1 MEPGLS
7 EKPGVGEKNAGGHDI
22 RMVVG
27 AAAAGTVFE
36 WYDFYIYGSILAVI
50 ASQFFGG
57 VNETAAYVFTLLGFA
72 AGFVAR
78 PFGALVFGRI
88 GDRVGRK
95 QAFIITISIMGGAT
109 FVIGLLPTYSQVGIL
124 APILLISMRVLQGF
138 AVGGEYGG
146 AVIYVAEHAPA
157 DKRGYYTSWLQT
169 TAAAGLVAALL
180 VVLGTR
186 RLVGEEAF
194 AEWGWRIPFLLS
206 ILLLTISLWV
216 RMRLQESPVFEKI
229 RAEGTISKAPI
240 TESFLRWASLKFVL
254 IALSSFMAAHAVI
267 WYSIHF
273 YSQVFLQ
280 RVLKVDGAIVSELML
295 ITVTTGLPMYLFF
308 GWLSDKVGRK
318 PIMLSAIG
326 LSALLFF
333 PLFQGLANA
342 ANPALVEALRS
353 APISVIADPETCSL
367 QFDPVGVEEFVSSCD
382 IAKSALAGAG
392 VSYQNE
398 AAAPGTIA
406 SIQIGPN
413 VLESFDGS
421 ALSADALV
429 TAKSEFDT
437 RLRAALSGAG
447 YPERADPDEMNKPM
461 MIGIMLIFMVLA
473 AMIYGPLAAVLV
485 ELFPTRI
492 RYTALSLPYHVGNG
506 WFGGFLPA
514 IAVAIVAA
522 TGNIYSGF
530 WYPVLIAGA
539 TVVFGVFLLPE
550 TYKRDIE
557 KL

>member
-1 MEPGLS
+1 
-7 EKPGVGEKNAGGHDI
+7 
-22 RMVVG
+22 
-27 AAAAGTVFE
+27 
-36 WYDFYIYGSILAVI
+36 
-50 ASQFFGG
+50 
-57 VNETAAYVFTLLGFA
+57 
-72 AGFVAR
+72 
-78 PFGALVFGRI
+78 
-88 GDRVGRK
+88 
-95 QAFIITISIMGGAT
+95 
-109 FVIGLLPTYSQVGIL
+109 
-124 APILLISMRVLQGF
+124 
-138 AVGGEYGG
+138 
-146 AVIYVAEHAPA
+146 
-157 DKRGYYTSWLQT
+157 
-169 TAAAGLVAALL
+169 
-180 VVLGTR
+180 
-186 RLVGEEAF
+186 
-194 AEWGWRIPFLLS
+194 
-206 ILLLTISLWV
+206 
-216 RMRLQESPVFEKI
+216 
-229 RAEGTISKAPI
+229 
-240 TESFLRWASLKFVL
+240 
-254 IALSSFMAAHAVI
+254 
-267 WYSIHF
+267 
-273 YSQVFLQ
+273 
-280 RVLKVDGAIVSELML
+280 
-295 ITVTTGLPMYLFF
+295 MYLFF

-398 AAAPGTIA
+398 AAAPGTTA

-421 ALSADALV
+421 AFSADALV

-437 RLRAALSGAG
+437 RLRAGLSGAG

-522 TGNIYSGF
+522 TGNIYAGF

>member
-1 MEPGLS
+1 
-7 EKPGVGEKNAGGHDI
+7 
-22 RMVVG
+22 MVVG

-57 VNETAAYVFTLLGFA
+57 VNETAAYIFTLLGFG

-95 QAFIITISIMGGAT
+95 QAFIITIAIMGGAT
-109 FVIGLLPTYSQVGIL
+109 FTIGLLPTYSQAGIL

-157 DKRGYYTSWLQT
+157 DKRGFYTSWLQT

-186 RLVGEEAF
+186 QWVGEEAF
-194 AEWGWRIPFLLS
+194 FEWGWRVPFLLS

-216 RMRLQESPVFEKI
+216 RMRLHESPVFEKI
-229 RAEGTISKAPI
+229 RMEGAISKAPI
-240 TESFLRWASLKFVL
+240 TESFFRWASLKFVL
-254 IALSSFMAAHAVI
+254 IALSGFMAAHAVI

-273 YSQVFLQ
+273 YSQVFLTQ
-280 RVLKVDGAIVSELML
+280 VLKVDGAIVSGLML
-295 ITVTTGLPMYLFF
+295 ITVTIGLPMYLFF
-308 GWLSDKVGRK
+308 GWLSDHIGRK

-326 LSALLFF
+326 LSALFFF

-342 ANPALVEALRS
+342 ANPALVEALRN
-353 APISVIADPETCSL
+353 APVTVIADPESCSL
-367 QFDPVGVEEFVSSCD
+367 QFDPVGVEEFISSCD
-382 IAKSALAGAG
+382 IAKSALAAAG

-398 AAAPGTIA
+398 ATALGTTA
-406 SIQIGPN
+406 SIQIGEN
-413 VLESFDGS
+413 NLESFDGS
-421 ALSADALV
+421 AHSTVDLV
-429 TAKSEFDT
+429 TAKAAFDLQ
-437 RLRAALSGAG
+437 LRTALSEAG
-447 YPERADPDEMNKPM
+447 YPERADPDLMNKPM
-461 MIGIMLIFMVLA
+461 MVGIMLIFMVLA

-492 RYTALSLPYHVGNG
+492 RYTALSVPYHVGNG
-506 WFGGFLPA
+506 WFGGLLPA
-514 IAVAIVAA
+514 IALMIVTAS
-522 TGNIYSGF
+522 GNIYSGF
-530 WYPVLIAGA
+530 WYPVVIAGV
-539 TVVFGVFLLPE
+539 TVVIGALLLPE
-550 TYKRDIE
+550 TSKRDIE
-557 KL
+557 NL

>member
-1 MEPGLS
+1 MET
-7 EKPGVGEKNAGGHDI
+7 VAGERGIAPHDI

-27 AAAAGTVFE
+27 AAAAGTIFE

-57 VNETAAYVFTLLGFA
+57 VNETAAYIFTLLGFG

-95 QAFIITISIMGGAT
+95 QAFLITISIMGVAT
-109 FVIGLLPTYSQVGIL
+109 FAIGLLPTYSQVGIL
-124 APILLISMRVLQGF
+124 APILLVTMRVLQGF

-157 DKRGYYTSWLQT
+157 SKRGLYTGWLQT
-169 TAAAGLVAALL
+169 TASVGLIAALL

-186 RLVGEEAF
+186 RFLGEEAF
-194 AEWGWRIPFLLS
+194 ADWGWRVPFLLS
-206 ILLLTISLWV
+206 IGLLAISLWV
-216 RMRLQESPVFEKI
+216 RMRLHESPVFEKI
-229 RAEGTISKAPI
+229 RATGAMSKAPI

-273 YSQVFLQ
+273 YSQVFLE
-280 RVLKVDGAIVSELML
+280 RVLKVDGATVSEILL
-295 ITVTTGLPMYLFF
+295 IAVTLSVPMYLFF
-308 GWLSDKVGRK
+308 AWLSDRVGRK
-318 PIMLSAIG
+318 PIMLTAIG

-333 PLFQGLANA
+333 PLFQALASA
-342 ANPALVEALRS
+342 ANPALVEAQRS
-353 APISVIADPETCSL
+353 APVTLFADPETCSL
-367 QFDPVGVEEFVSSCD
+367 QFDPVGAEEFVSSCD
-382 IAKSALAGAG
+382 ITKSALGGAG
-392 VSYQNE
+392 VSYRNE
-398 AAAPGTIA
+398 RAEPGTIA
-406 SIQIGPN
+406 SVQIGATI
-413 VLESFDGS
+413 LESFDGS
-421 ALSADALV
+421 ALDV
-429 TAKSEFDT
+429 
-437 RLRAALSGAG
+437 AALASAKAGFDSQLRGVLSDAG
-447 YPERADPDEMNKPM
+447 YPERADPNEMNKGM

-473 AMIYGPLAAVLV
+473 TMIYGPLAAVLV

-514 IAVAIVAA
+514 IAVATVAA

-530 WYPVLIAGA
+530 WYPVMIAGA
-539 TVVFGVFLLPE
+539 TVIIGVLLLPE
-550 TYKRDIE
+550 TAGRDIE

>member
-1 MEPGLS
+1 
-7 EKPGVGEKNAGGHDI
+7 
-22 RMVVG
+22 MVTG

-50 ASQFFGG
+50 ATQFFGG
-57 VNETAAYVFTLLGFA
+57 VNESAANVFTLLGFF
-72 AGFVAR
+72 AGFIAR

-157 DKRGYYTSWLQT
+157 DKRGLYTSWLQT

-186 RLVGEEAF
+186 RLLGEEAF
-194 AEWGWRIPFLLS
+194 VEWGWRVPFLLS

-229 RAEGTISKAPI
+229 RAEGAISKAPI
-240 TESFLRWASLKFVL
+240 TESFFRWASMKFVL

-273 YSQVFLQ
+273 YSQVFLTQ
-280 RVLKVDGAIVSELML
+280 VLKVDGAIVSELML
-295 ITVTTGLPMYLFF
+295 ITVTIGLPMYLFF
-308 GWLSDKVGRK
+308 GWLSDKIGRK

-333 PLFQGLANA
+333 PLFQGLASA

-353 APISVIADPETCSL
+353 VPVTVTADPEGCSL

-392 VSYQNE
+392 VNYRNQ

-406 SIQIGPN
+406 SIQIGTN
-413 VLESFDGS
+413 VFESFDGS

-437 RLRAALSGAG
+437 RLRAALGEAG
-447 YPERADPDEMNKPM
+447 YPERANPDEMNMGM
-461 MIGIMLIFMVLA
+461 MIAIMLVFMVLA

-506 WFGGFLPA
+506 WFGGLLPA
-514 IAVAIVAA
+514 IALMIVMA

-530 WYPVLIAGA
+530 WYPVIIAGA
-539 TVVFGVFLLPE
+539 TVVIGTLLLPE
-550 TYKRDIE
+550 THKRDIE

>member
-1 MEPGLS
+1 MEP
-7 EKPGVGEKNAGGHDI
+7 EAGEKSAPAQDI
-22 RMVVG
+22 RMVTG

-50 ASQFFGG
+50 ATQFFGG
-57 VNETAAYVFTLLGFA
+57 VNESAANVFTLLGFF
-72 AGFVAR
+72 AGFIAR

-157 DKRGYYTSWLQT
+157 DKRGLYTSWLQT

-186 RLVGEEAF
+186 RLLGEEAF
-194 AEWGWRIPFLLS
+194 VEWGWRVPFLLS

-229 RAEGTISKAPI
+229 RAEGAISKAPI
-240 TESFLRWASLKFVL
+240 TESFFRWASMKFVL

-273 YSQVFLQ
+273 YSQVFLTQ
-280 RVLKVDGAIVSELML
+280 VLKVDGAIVSELML
-295 ITVTTGLPMYLFF
+295 ITVTIGLPMYLFF
-308 GWLSDKVGRK
+308 GWLSDKIGRK

-333 PLFQGLANA
+333 PLFQGLASA

-353 APISVIADPETCSL
+353 VPVTVTADPEGCSL

-392 VSYQNE
+392 VNYRNQ

-406 SIQIGPN
+406 SIQIGTN
-413 VLESFDGS
+413 VFESFDGS
-421 ALSADALV
+421 AFSADALV

-437 RLRAALSGAG
+437 RLRAALGEAG
-447 YPERADPDEMNKPM
+447 YPERANPDEMNMGM
-461 MIGIMLIFMVLA
+461 MIAIMLVFMVLA

-506 WFGGFLPA
+506 WFGGLLPA
-514 IAVAIVAA
+514 IALMIVMA

-530 WYPVLIAGA
+530 WYPVIIAGA
-539 TVVFGVFLLPE
+539 TVVIGTLLLPE
-550 TYKRDIE
+550 THKRDIE

>member
-1 MEPGLS
+1 METGAAKKSAEP
-7 EKPGVGEKNAGGHDI
+7 HDI

-57 VNETAAYVFTLLGFA
+57 VNETAAYIFTLLGFA
-72 AGFVAR
+72 AGFIAR

-146 AVIYVAEHAPA
+146 AIIYVAEHAPP

-216 RMRLQESPVFEKI
+216 RMRLEESPIFEKI

-273 YSQVFLQ
+273 YSQVFLTQ
-280 RVLKVDGAIVSELML
+280 VLKVDGAIVSELML
-295 ITVTTGLPMYLFF
+295 ITVTIGLPMYLFF
-308 GWLSDKVGRK
+308 GWLSDKIGRK

-342 ANPALVEALRS
+342 ANPALVQALRS

-421 ALSADALV
+421 VLSADALV
-429 TAKSEFDT
+429 IEKSEFD
-437 RLRAALSGAG
+437 RELRAALSEVG
-447 YPERADPDEMNKPM
+447 YPERAEPDEMNKPM

-506 WFGGFLPA
+506 WFGGLLPA
-514 IAVAIVAA
+514 IALVIVAA

>member
-1 MEPGLS
+1 METGAAKKSAEP
-7 EKPGVGEKNAGGHDI
+7 HDI

-57 VNETAAYVFTLLGFA
+57 VNETAAYIFTLLGFA
-72 AGFVAR
+72 AGFIAR

-146 AVIYVAEHAPA
+146 AIIYVAEHAPP

-216 RMRLQESPVFEKI
+216 RMRLEESPIFEKI

-273 YSQVFLQ
+273 YSQVFLTQ
-280 RVLKVDGAIVSELML
+280 VLKVDGAIVSELML
-295 ITVTTGLPMYLFF
+295 ITVTIGLPMYLFF
-308 GWLSDKVGRK
+308 GWLSDKIGRK

-342 ANPALVEALRS
+342 ANPALVQALRS

-421 ALSADALV
+421 VLSADALV
-429 TAKSEFDT
+429 IEKSGFD
-437 RLRAALSGAG
+437 RELRAALSEVG
-447 YPERADPDEMNKPM
+447 YPERAEPDEMNKPM

-506 WFGGFLPA
+506 WFGGLLPA
-514 IAVAIVAA
+514 IALVIVAA